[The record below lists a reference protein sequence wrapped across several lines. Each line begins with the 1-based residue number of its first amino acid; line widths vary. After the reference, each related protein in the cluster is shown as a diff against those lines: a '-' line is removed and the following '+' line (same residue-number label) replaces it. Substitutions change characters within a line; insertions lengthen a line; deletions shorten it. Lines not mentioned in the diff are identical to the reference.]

1 MWGPTAEC
9 LVVPEPEPKRV
20 WRHFC
25 GKRPH
30 PLSGPGTYLG
40 KVRRVRAVRLPEP
53 SRELPHLVAERS
65 DVPCLRGGL
74 CRAQGELEEPVSCAH
89 PAPAVRSS
97 SRSVLLAGEPAKPYL
112 YPLGLRS
119 SWQTYTLTETSIS
132 KVVSPLGRRKP
143 SAESRSLKYSCASPS
158 TITSVWLRNVLSLNE
173 A

>member
-20 WRHFC
+20 WRHLC

-65 DVPCLRGGL
+65 DVPASEADSVGRRANWRNRSAVLTRHLL
-74 CRAQGELEEPVSCAH
+74 CGQV
-89 PAPAVRSS
+89 
-97 SRSVLLAGEPAKPYL
+97 
-112 YPLGLRS
+112 
-119 SWQTYTLTETSIS
+119 
-132 KVVSPLGRRKP
+132 LGRSFWQVNP
-143 SAESRSLKYSCASPS
+143 RSHICTLW
-158 TITSVWLRNVLSLNE
+158 V
-173 A
+173 

>member
-1 MWGPTAEC
+1 MGAHRGVSCGTRARTQTRLEAPLRKAAPPAFWPWHVPGKGPTGQGGQA
-9 LVVPEPEPKRV
+9 P
-20 WRHFC
+20 
-25 GKRPH
+25 GA
-30 PLSGPGTYLG
+30 LSGAPSLG
-40 KVRRVRAVRLPEP
+40 RREKRR
-53 SRELPHLVAERS
+53 
-65 DVPCLRGGL
+65 PCLRGGL